1 MFFPPPGVHSRLE
14 RRCVRA
20 RKVDG
25 GSPTLVNTLLIV
37 DRDKEGGEEQH
48 LKDLSANGGDHAQMP
63 RSRSFTH
70 HLKSFRKF
78 YSQPKN

>member
-1 MFFPPPGVHSRLE
+1 MG
-14 RRCVRA
+14 A
-20 RKVDG
+20 GKVDG

-37 DRDKEGGEEQH
+37 DRDKEDSEEQH

-70 HLKSFRKF
+70 HLKSFTHNLKTKF
-78 YSQPKN
+78 LKS